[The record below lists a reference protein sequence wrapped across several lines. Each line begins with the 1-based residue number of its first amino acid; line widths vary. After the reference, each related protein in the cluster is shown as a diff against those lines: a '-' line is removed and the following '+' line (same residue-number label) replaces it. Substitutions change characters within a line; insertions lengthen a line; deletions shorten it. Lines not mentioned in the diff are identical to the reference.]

1 MQSHQTCQGVCREVI
16 YILCMME
23 RHRKAR
29 SVDGCF
35 PASHIHIPPLLSLT
49 LWVTGTETFSSSRS
63 VSRWE
68 GWRVLSSSEMI
79 SLFYSSLLFPRCL
92 LSFLFFVFAQS
103 LFHFFSFFFFF
114 CLSII
119 VLTVCVCVYRI
130 WWMISARS
138 SSWRWATW
146 TEARITEPE
155 AEVACQSGAAVS
167 PLQEHTGEEVHTNT
181 HNFSWQLLHHWIC
194 MYVCMYAHTYI
205 FIVVVSLSMIW
216 NAWGPLRPSRLPGSI
231 CRQKPKFDT
240 TS

>member
-29 SVDGCF
+29 SVDGFF
-35 PASHIHIPPLLSLT
+35 PTSSLPHPHPPLLSLT

-63 VSRWE
+63 VSCWE

-92 LSFLFFVFAQS
+92 LSFLFFCVCTVIFPF
-103 LFHFFSFFFFF
+103 LFSFF

-146 TEARITEPE
+146 MEARITELE

-167 PLQEHTGEEVHTNT
+167 PLQEHTGERVHTNT
-181 HNFSWQLLHHWIC
+181 HNFS
-194 MYVCMYAHTYI
+194 
-205 FIVVVSLSMIW
+205 
-216 NAWGPLRPSRLPGSI
+216 
-231 CRQKPKFDT
+231 
-240 TS
+240 

>member
-35 PASHIHIPPLLSLT
+35 PTSSLPHPHPPLLSLT

-114 CLSII
+114 F
-119 VLTVCVCVYRI
+119 VLVL
-130 WWMISARS
+130 S
-138 SSWRWATW
+138 SSLCVFVCIGYDGWYLPGAVHGDELPERRPGSRSPRPRWPASQGPRCPPCRSTQVRKC
-146 TEARITEPE
+146 TQTHTISHDSCCITEY
-155 AEVACQSGAAVS
+155 V
-167 PLQEHTGEEVHTNT
+167 
-181 HNFSWQLLHHWIC
+181 C
-194 MYVCMYAHTYI
+194 MYVCTYI
-205 FIVVVSLSMIW
+205 HFYCCCF
-216 NAWGPLRPSRLPGSI
+216 PLNDLECLGTSQAQQAARLYMPS
-231 CRQKPKFDT
+231 KA
-240 TS
+240 

>member
-35 PASHIHIPPLLSLT
+35 PTSSLPHPHPPLLSLT

-68 GWRVLSSSEMI
+68 GWRVLSSSEII

-92 LSFLFFVFAQS
+92 LSLCLHS
-103 LFHFFSFFFFF
+103 HFSISFFPPFF

-155 AEVACQSGAAVS
+155 AEVACQSGAVVS

-181 HNFSWQLLHHWIC
+181 HGFS
-194 MYVCMYAHTYI
+194 
-205 FIVVVSLSMIW
+205 
-216 NAWGPLRPSRLPGSI
+216 
-231 CRQKPKFDT
+231 
-240 TS
+240 

>member
-35 PASHIHIPPLLSLT
+35 PTSSLPHPHPPLLSLT

-68 GWRVLSSSEMI
+68 GWCVLSSSEMI

-92 LSFLFFVFAQS
+92 LSYFLCLHS
-103 LFHFFSFFFFF
+103 HFSISFLFFFF

-146 TEARITEPE
+146 TEARIMEPE

-194 MYVCMYAHTYI
+194 MYVCTYI
-205 FIVVVSLSMIW
+205 HFYCCCF
-216 NAWGPLRPSRLPGSI
+216 PLNDLECLGTSQAQQAARLYMPS
-231 CRQKPKFDT
+231 KA
-240 TS
+240 